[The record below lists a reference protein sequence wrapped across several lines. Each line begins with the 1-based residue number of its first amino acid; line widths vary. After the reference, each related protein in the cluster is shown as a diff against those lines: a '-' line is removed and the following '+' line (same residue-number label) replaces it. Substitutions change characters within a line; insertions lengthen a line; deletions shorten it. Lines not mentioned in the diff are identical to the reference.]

1 LIVWKAVIERVTVI
15 KFRMDNG
22 GDSGA
27 DCFEVEIWADTAKCS
42 DLVKILIKALRQKK
56 GAVHVLD
63 KESHC

>member
-1 LIVWKAVIERVTVI
+1 
-15 KFRMDNG
+15 MDNG
-22 GDSGA
+22 GGNGA
-27 DCFEVEIWADTAKCS
+27 GCFEVEIWADTAKCS